1 MAKKEVE
8 MSIPDYQSIMKPL
21 LQYLKENPQEHRMQ
35 DVVEVM
41 SNHFNLSEE
50 EKQELLPSGLQ
61 AVIDNRVGWARTYL
75 KKAGLLEDPRRGY
88 VKISQ
93 KGIDVIGKNPGK
105 IDVNFLKQFSEFI
118 EFRNKRKKM
127 IKESDSK
134 NDELNDEVENL
145 PPTEMLE
152 KGIELLNA
160 DLAEELLGKI
170 IRNTPAFF
178 EKIVLDLLSKMGYG
192 KGLVTG
198 RSGDE
203 GIDGFINQDTL
214 GIEKIYFQAK
224 RFTGNTKVTASMVRD
239 FVGSLELKNVK
250 KGVFITSTDFPR
262 DAEQMLSLKSIVLI
276 NQEKL
281 LNLMI
286 KYDVGVS
293 LEKVYEVK
301 KIDSDYFPED

>member
-1 MAKKEVE
+1 

-21 LQYLKENPQEHRMQ
+21 LQYLKENPKEHRMQ

-41 SNHFNLSEE
+41 SNHFSLSEE

-61 AVIDNRVGWARTYL
+61 AVIDNRIGWARTYL
-75 KKAGLLEDPRRGY
+75 KKAGLLEDPKRGY
-88 VKISQ
+88 VKISK
-93 KGIDVIGKNPGK
+93 KGIDVIEKNPNV
-105 IDVNFLKQFSEFI
+105 INVNFLKQFDEFI
-118 EFRNKRKKM
+118 EFRNKRKKL
-127 IKESDSK
+127 IKESDTK
-134 NDELNDEVENL
+134 NGEGTDEIEEL

-170 IRNTPAFF
+170 NRNTPGFF
-178 EKIVLDLLSKMGYG
+178 EKIVLDLLSKLGYG

-203 GIDGFINQDTL
+203 GIDGFINQDAL

-250 KGVFITSTDFPR
+250 KGVFITSTDFPK

-286 KYDVGVS
+286 KYNVGVS